1 LAQSRFFSKKQAAF
15 LVLPLK
21 YYLWSDSMKL
31 KGSQIL
37 LKMLEEEKVDLIFG
51 YPGGAVLDIYDQL
64 YKSKLKHILV
74 RHEQGAVHAADGYAR
89 ATGKVGVCLVT
100 SGPGATN
107 TVTGI
112 ATANM
117 DSIPVVVFTGQV
129 PTTLIGNDAFQ
140 ESDITGI
147 TRPCTKHNF
156 LVRSVEELAATIKEA
171 FHIARSGRPG
181 PVLVDL
187 PKNVMAAETE
197 FNPANIKI
205 RNYDVAHKPVP
216 KKLSQVLEMFL
227 HAKKP
232 LLMTGG
238 GAILGK
244 ASDELTKLARQYQ
257 IPVTGTLM
265 GLGSFPGTD
274 PLWLGMLG
282 MHGTYHA
289 NMAVS
294 HCDLLIAVG
303 VRFDDRVTGTIET
316 FAPNAQIVQIDI
328 DPSSINRNVVVEL
341 PIIGETK
348 ATLKDL
354 IRFLAEHK
362 YIPAKDTRQEWL
374 TEIEQWR
381 EKVPLTYCQNGEII
395 KPQYVIEKLYHVT
408 NGDVFV
414 TTEVGQNQMWTAQF
428 FKFNK
433 PNTFITSGGLGTMG
447 YGLPAAIGVKCAFP
461 DKQVVDIAGDG
472 SIQMNIQELAT
483 AAQYNIAVKVVL
495 LNNGFLGMVRQW
507 QELFYEKRYSHTDMT
522 YAPDF
527 VKLAEAY
534 GVVGMRATKPA
545 EVEKTLREA
554 FSIDKPV
561 LMDFRVSR
569 EECVYPIV
577 RPGESLSEM
586 DLGTREMIN

>member
-1 LAQSRFFSKKQAAF
+1 
-15 LVLPLK
+15 
-21 YYLWSDSMKL
+21 MKL

-37 LKMLEEEKVDLIFG
+37 LKMLELEKVDIIFG
-51 YPGGAVLDIYDQL
+51 YPGGTVLDIYDQL
-64 YKSKLKHILV
+64 YKNKLKHILV

-117 DSIPVVVFTGQV
+117 DSIPLVVFTGQV
-129 PTTLIGNDAFQ
+129 PTSLIGNDAFQ
-140 ESDITGI
+140 ECDITGI

-156 LVRSVEELAATIKEA
+156 LVRNIEELASTIKEA
-171 FHIARSGRPG
+171 FHIARTGRPG

-187 PKNVMAAETE
+187 PKNVMAAEID
-197 FNPANIKI
+197 FDPAAIQI
-205 RNYDVAHKPVP
+205 RNHEPIHKPAP
-216 KKLSQVLEMFL
+216 KKMAQVYEMLS

-232 LLMTGG
+232 LIMTGG
-238 GAILGK
+238 GVILGK
-244 ASDELTKLARQYQ
+244 ASSELTELARKYQ

-265 GLGSFPGTD
+265 GIGSFPGTD

-282 MHGTYHA
+282 MHGTYYA

-316 FAPNAQIVQIDI
+316 FAANAQIVQIDI
-328 DPSSINRNVVVEL
+328 DPSSINKNVVVDL
-341 PIIGETK
+341 PIIGATK
-348 ATLKDL
+348 PTLRDMLK
-354 IRFLAEHK
+354 FLAEHNYTQQAAERK
-362 YIPAKDTRQEWL
+362 EWL
-374 TEIEQWR
+374 EQIAGWK
-381 EKVPLTYCQNGEII
+381 EQFPLAYCQNGQII
-395 KPQYVIEKLYHVT
+395 KPQHVIETLHKVT
-408 NGDVFV
+408 KGNVII

-428 FKFNK
+428 FPFDL

-461 DKQVVDIAGDG
+461 DKHVIDIAGDG

-483 AAQYNIAVKVVL
+483 AAQYKINVKIVL
-495 LNNGFLGMVRQW
+495 LNNGYLGMVRQW

-527 VKLAEAY
+527 VKLAEAF
-534 GVVGMRATKPA
+534 GIVGLRASKPE
-545 EVEKTLREA
+545 EVEPTLLQGLALDR
-554 FSIDKPV
+554 PV

-569 EECVYPIV
+569 DECVYPMV
-577 RPGESLSEM
+577 GPGSSISEM
-586 DLGTREMIN
+586 KLGTREMIN

>member
-1 LAQSRFFSKKQAAF
+1 
-15 LVLPLK
+15 
-21 YYLWSDSMKL
+21 MKL
-31 KGSQIL
+31 KGTQIL
-37 LKMLEEEKVDLIFG
+37 LKALEEEKVDIIFG

-64 YKSKLKHILV
+64 YKSDMKHILV

-117 DSIPVVVFTGQV
+117 DSIPLVVFTGQV
-129 PTTLIGNDAFQ
+129 PTGLIGNDAFQ
-140 ESDITGI
+140 ECDITGI

-156 LVRSVEELAATIKEA
+156 LVRSIDDLAPTIKEA
-171 FHIARSGRPG
+171 FNIARSGRPG

-187 PKNVMAAETE
+187 PKNVMAAETDYD
-197 FNPANIKI
+197 PANIKI
-205 RNYDVAHKPVP
+205 GNYEVAYKPAP
-216 KKLSQVLEMFL
+216 KKMANVFEML
-227 HAKKP
+227 TLAKRP
-232 LLMTGG
+232 LIMTGG
-238 GAILGK
+238 GVILGK
-244 ASDELTKLARQYQ
+244 ASALLTQLARKYQ

-282 MHGTYHA
+282 MHGTYYA
-289 NMAVS
+289 NMAIS
-294 HCDLLIAVG
+294 HCDLLLAVG

-316 FAPNAQIVQIDI
+316 FAANAKIVQIDI
-328 DPSSINRNVVVEL
+328 DPSSINRNVAVDL
-341 PIIGETK
+341 PIIGDTK
-348 ATLKDL
+348 ATLTDIIK
-354 IRFLAEHK
+354 FLAEHN
-362 YIPAKDTRQEWL
+362 YAQTPAQRQEWL
-374 TEIEQWR
+374 GQIAGWK
-381 EKVPLTYCQNGEII
+381 EKVPLTYCQNSKEI
-395 KPQYVIEKLYHVT
+395 KPQNVIETLYKLT
-408 NGDVFV
+408 KGDAII

-428 FKFNK
+428 FPFDH
-433 PNTFITSGGLGTMG
+433 PNTFISSGGLGTMG
-447 YGLPAAIGVKCAFP
+447 FGLPAAIGVKCAFP

-483 AAQYNIAVKVVL
+483 AAQYKINVKIVL
-495 LNNGFLGMVRQW
+495 LNNGYLGMVRQW

-534 GVVGMRATKPA
+534 GVVGLRATKPE
-545 EVEKTLREA
+545 EVEAVLRQGL
-554 FSIDKPV
+554 SLDRPV

-569 EECVYPIV
+569 EECVYPMV
-577 RPGESLSEM
+577 HPGDSISNMSLGS
-586 DLGTREMIN
+586 REMIN

>member
-1 LAQSRFFSKKQAAF
+1 
-15 LVLPLK
+15 
-21 YYLWSDSMKL
+21 MKL
-31 KGSQIL
+31 KGTQIL
-37 LKMLEEEKVDLIFG
+37 LKGLEEEKVDIIFG

-64 YKSKLKHILV
+64 YKSKMKHILV

-117 DSIPVVVFTGQV
+117 DSIPLVVFTGQV
-129 PTTLIGNDAFQ
+129 PTGLIGNDAFQ
-140 ESDITGI
+140 ECDITGI

-156 LVRSVEELAATIKEA
+156 LVRSIDDLAPTIKEA

-181 PVLVDL
+181 PVLIDL
-187 PKNVMAAETE
+187 PKNVMAAETDYD
-197 FNPANIKI
+197 PANIKI
-205 RNYDVAHKPVP
+205 RNYEVMHKPAP
-216 KKLSQVLEMFL
+216 KKMSNVFEMLST
-227 HAKKP
+227 AKRP
-232 LLMTGG
+232 LIMTGG
-238 GAILGK
+238 GVILGK
-244 ASDELTKLARQYQ
+244 ASAELTGIARKYS

-282 MHGTYHA
+282 MHGTYYA
-289 NMAVS
+289 NMAIS

-316 FAPNAQIVQIDI
+316 FAANAKIVQIDI
-328 DPSSINRNVVVEL
+328 DPSSINRNVVVDL
-341 PIIGETK
+341 PIIGDTK
-348 ATLKDL
+348 STLSDM
-354 IRFLAEHK
+354 INFLAEHN
-362 YIPAKDTRQEWL
+362 YTQSSAERQEWL
-374 TEIEQWR
+374 KQIAEWK
-381 EKVPLTYCQNGEII
+381 EKVPLTYCQNSKEI
-395 KPQYVIEKLYHVT
+395 KPQNVIETLHKLT
-408 NGDVFV
+408 KGNAII

-428 FKFNK
+428 FPFDH

-447 YGLPAAIGVKCAFP
+447 FGLPAAIGVKCAFP

-483 AAQYNIAVKVVL
+483 AAQYKINVKIVL
-495 LNNGFLGMVRQW
+495 LNNGYLGMVRQW

-534 GVVGMRATKPA
+534 GVIGLRATKPE
-545 EVEKTLREA
+545 EVESVLKQGLSLDR
-554 FSIDKPV
+554 PV

-569 EECVYPIV
+569 EECVYPMV
-577 RPGESLSEM
+577 NPGDSISNMSLGS
-586 DLGTREMIN
+586 REMIN

>member
-21 YYLWSDSMKL
+21 YYLWSDSMKM

-216 KKLSQVLEMFL
+216 KKLSQVLEMLL

-362 YIPAKDTRQEWL
+362 YVPAKDTRQEWL